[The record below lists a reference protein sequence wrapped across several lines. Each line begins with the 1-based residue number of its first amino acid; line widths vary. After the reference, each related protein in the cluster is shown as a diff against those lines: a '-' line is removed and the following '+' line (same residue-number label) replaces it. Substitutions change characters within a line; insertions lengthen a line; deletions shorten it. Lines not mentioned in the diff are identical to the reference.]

1 MGQTFKLSLAGQLL
15 LKTSTDGFEFYDD
28 FCTTPIGSQIE
39 MTIRE
44 NGQESEVLW
53 QSRVFKFTN
62 SENVY
67 MHCKVNVCIE
77 DFDGSCAVECAKS
90 RSPRDVSY
98 DGQNVVSLG
107 PIRFTGYSK
116 AEYLIIDPA
125 TGLVG
130 EQGEEATFDA
140 EFNFINHFLI
150 ALITLI
156 TMVMLVAIYGA
167 TRKCPT
173 EDSTLA

>member
-1 MGQTFKLSLAGQLL
+1 
-15 LKTSTDGFEFYDD
+15 
-28 FCTTPIGSQIE
+28 
-39 MTIRE
+39 
-44 NGQESEVLW
+44 
-53 QSRVFKFTN
+53 
-62 SENVY
+62 
-67 MHCKVNVCIE
+67 MHCEVNVCIE
-77 DFDGSCAVECAKS
+77 IEENSCAVECSKS
-90 RSPRDVSY
+90 RSPRSSSSASY
-98 DGQNVVSLG
+98 AGQNVVSLG

-125 TGLVG
+125 TGLAD
-130 EQGEEATFDA
+130 EQEPDATIKA